1 MKMKKDQLFVT
12 TLGPEG
18 TYASQAVR
26 RIFPEAEAK
35 FCDTI
40 HGVLSAKGIKVV
52 PIENSTEGTVRQSF
66 DGIFE
71 NGLFLCAVTSLPIL
85 HSIGTKA
92 KDLKKIKI
100 VLSHPQAISQCQ
112 KFISKNLKTA
122 KVILVGSTAD
132 AVKMATEDPCVAA
145 IASEYACDLYGLP
158 VVKKGIEDEN
168 GNTTLFGVVAEKDLF
183 VDIVKDE
190 MHVVV
195 TPRKNKA
202 GVLFGILKPFHDF
215 GIDLTRLE
223 SRPTRKEL
231 GEYRFFISFK
241 IGKNPDVKI
250 EKVMKILKK
259 NCKVDILGKTF
270 NLK

>member
-1 MKMKKDQLFVT
+1 MKVT

-26 RIFPEAEAK
+26 RIFPEAEVR

-40 HGVLSAKGIKVV
+40 SGVLSASGVKVV
-52 PIENSTEGTVRQSF
+52 PLENSTEGTVRQSF
-66 DGIFE
+66 DGILE
-71 NGLFLCAVTSLPIL
+71 NGLFLCAVTSLPIV
-85 HSIGTKA
+85 HSVGTRA
-92 KDLKKIKI
+92 SNLKKVKI
-100 VLSHPQAISQCQ
+100 VLSHPQAVSQCQ

-145 IASEYACDLYGLP
+145 IASEYACDIYGLP
-158 VVKKGIEDEN
+158 VAKKGIEDEK
-168 GNTTLFGVVAEKDLF
+168 GNTTLFGVVSEKDLF
-183 VDIVKDE
+183 DDCVKDE
-190 MHVVV
+190 MHIVV
-195 TPRKNKA
+195 TPRRNRA

-241 IGKNPDVKI
+241 IGKKSD
-250 EKVMKILKK
+250 EKVEKALKILKK
-259 NCKVDILGKTF
+259 NYKVDILGKTF